1 MFPPGPG
8 KDGSFYRNIL
18 VIGLPVALQ
27 NLLTTSAGMVDTI
40 MIGTQGE
47 SAMAAV
53 GVCSLF
59 SMLLFAGYFGF
70 CNGGMIFFAQYWGAK
85 DEGGICRA
93 YGLTLVT
100 MMAVGL
106 AFGGLAVFAPEFILG
121 IYTDKESVR
130 AAGIPYL
137 RIAGWSYPLQT
148 LAMAAGSLLRSVEKV
163 RIPLFASIV
172 SLLTNTF
179 LNWVLIF
186 GRFGFPAMGV
196 RGAAAATVIA
206 GIAHILALYLCC
218 LRDKRSLVTRFGDH
232 YRWDRAFVKEFFG
245 KIVFVVCNEVLYGAG
260 QLLINMILGRQAE
273 AALAAFAVFR
283 TLEGF
288 IFAFFG
294 GFANASSVMVGK
306 RIGAG
311 EHWEGYR
318 EARRFILLTPLVTL
332 GIWALILLLRGPL
345 LRSFGL
351 GEEALFYAQGM
362 LFIYAVTGALRSC
375 NYMNNNIFR
384 AGGESVFGTVIE
396 LCGLFL
402 ITLPATALCGL
413 YLRLPFLGVFFMIYL
428 DEFIR
433 LGIILWYMRSGRW
446 VKPVTHAGRERLEE
460 FRKQVR
466 QRGARGGYRQ

>member
-460 FRKQVR
+460 ESR
-466 QRGARGGYRQ
+466 QWR